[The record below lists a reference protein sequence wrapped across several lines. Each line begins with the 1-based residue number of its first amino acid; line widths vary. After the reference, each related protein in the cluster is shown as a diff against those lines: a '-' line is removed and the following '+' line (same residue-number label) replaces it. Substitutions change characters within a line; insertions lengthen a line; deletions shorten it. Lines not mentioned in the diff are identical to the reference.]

1 MENLDYAIMYV
12 EEKLGA
18 GAVMEMMDYIEEK
31 KKRND
36 EESVGE

>member
-12 EEKLGA
+12 EEKLGT

-31 KKRND
+31 KRNG
-36 EESVGE
+36 EENVGE

>member
-12 EEKLGA
+12 EEKLGT

-31 KKRND
+31 KKSE
-36 EESVGE
+36 EESVDE